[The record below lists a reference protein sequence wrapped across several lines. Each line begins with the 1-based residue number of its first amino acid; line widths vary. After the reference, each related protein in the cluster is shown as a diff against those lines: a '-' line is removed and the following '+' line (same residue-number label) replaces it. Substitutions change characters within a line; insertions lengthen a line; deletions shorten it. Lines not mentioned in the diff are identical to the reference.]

1 MISEVNTAAIPVAD
15 SAFLSTPTTPAALDS
30 VDSFAQQLAS
40 ALQSYLGS
48 SGTGSQLDISIQ
60 KSPGQNSDGRQ
71 YIVTVNPPPT
81 AASTAASGAD
91 APATTPTTPVSTS
104 STAVSSASSLGSD
117 GNPVAT
123 APSLAALFQ
132 SFENDWSVLT
142 PQQVAFQLANAAGS
156 GGGLPT
162 EAVPGTSLTYGQL
175 TQCQQIALQ
184 YAQDSGTG
192 GGSMQDFLTENTGPP
207 TAWNIS
213 YNQAQSIAAIQA
225 QADPS
230 YQVIADGSPSVIQA
244 PLNTTPDAVSGN
256 EYNLPNPA
264 MIQYLPPDQQA
275 AALAAL
281 AAEGP
286 YGQNAAT
293 AAAEYA

>member
-1 MISEVNTAAIPVAD
+1 MILEASSAASPVVD
-15 SAFLSTPTTPAALDS
+15 SAFPSPATTPVTLDS
-30 VDSFAQQLAS
+30 IDSFAQQLVS
-40 ALQSYLGS
+40 ALQSDLGQ
-48 SGTGSQLDISIQ
+48 SGTGSQFDISIQ
-60 KSPGQNSDGRQ
+60 KNPGQNSDGGQ
-71 YIVTVNPPPT
+71 FTVTINPSPT
-81 AASTAASGAD
+81 ASSGAASGAD
-91 APATTPTTPVSTS
+91 APATTPATPVSTS
-104 STAVSSASSLGSD
+104 SPAEPAAS
-117 GNPVAT
+117 
-123 APSLAALFQ
+123 APSLSALLQ

-156 GGGLPT
+156 GGGPPT

-175 TQCQQIALQ
+175 TQSQQIALQ

-192 GGSMQDFLTENTGPP
+192 GVSMQDFLTANTGPS

-213 YNQAQSIAAIQA
+213 YNQAQSIPAIQA
-225 QADPS
+225 AVDPS

-244 PLNTTPDAVSGN
+244 PLNNTPPALSGN
-256 EYNLPNPA
+256 AYNLPNPA

-281 AAEGP
+281 AAEGS

>member
-15 SAFLSTPTTPAALDS
+15 SASLSTPATPAALDS
-30 VDSFAQQLAS
+30 VDSFAQQLVS
-40 ALQSYLGS
+40 ALQSYLGN
-48 SGTGSQLDISIQ
+48 SGTASQLDISIQ
-60 KSPGQNSDGRQ
+60 KSPSQNSNSGQ
-71 YIVTVNPPPT
+71 YIVTLNPQPPAT
-81 AASTAASGAD
+81 SGAASGAD
-91 APATTPTTPVSTS
+91 VPATTPATPVFTS
-104 STAVSSASSLGSD
+104 STAVSSDSSLGSD
-117 GNPVAT
+117 GNPVAST
-123 APSLAALFQ
+123 PSLSALFQ

-156 GGGLPT
+156 GGGMPN
-162 EAVPGTSLTYGQL
+162 EAVPGTSMTYGQL
-175 TQCQQIALQ
+175 TQSQQIALQ

-192 GGSMQDFLTENTGPP
+192 GVSMQDFLTQNAGPP

-225 QADPS
+225 QVDPS
-230 YQVIADGSPSVIQA
+230 YQIIADGSPSVIQA

-281 AAEGP
+281 AAEGS
-286 YGQNAAT
+286 YGENAAT